1 MGQSMIWPTFP
12 PHQKVKDILQFQR
25 LSLVAG
31 VIRGER
37 EQRLEICDQEEK
49 SRRGDL
55 LTTKLSVCDFWG
67 KKEVLIFLGGK
78 RFGC

>member
-1 MGQSMIWPTFP
+1 M
-12 PHQKVKDILQFQR
+12 
-25 LSLVAG
+25 AG

-55 LTTKLSVCDFWG
+55 LTAKLSVGDFWG
-67 KKEVLIFLGGK
+67 KERGFDFFLGGGGK
-78 RFGC
+78 MFGC